1 MKLVDQIKARWGRS
15 HTDIRETILR
25 EYLGLSDRS
34 DVNEC
39 VDIFSIYRP
48 NRWGVRRVQLRTKGS
63 YVSRTYTWWVTQEK
77 NHITICSSRP
87 PRPTLP
93 AASMPRMQRGKYFR

>member
-1 MKLVDQIKARWGRS
+1 MKLVDQIKARWGRG
-15 HTDIRETILR
+15 HPDIRETILR

-34 DVNEC
+34 NVNEC

-48 NRWGVRRVQLRTKGS
+48 NRWGVRRVQLRTMGS
-63 YVSRTYTWWVTQEK
+63 YGNRTHTWWVTQEK
-77 NHITICSSRP
+77 SHLTICASKP

-93 AASMPRMQRGKYFR
+93 AASMPRMEKGKYYR